1 MATLPTYLTEKKIAD
16 LPWLNDAEGAISPRL
31 DVTGHPAQDIAKFR
45 DALNAQNIATK
56 LISAGDTTYVAAAVD
71 VPGVIN
77 HLATIRI
84 EHLPLEDYYGKEVNH
99 YLQFRYQTPLSRADN
114 KFTDLR
120 LEAEAGA
127 RIENPLALKSLQDT
141 FRHAGYSGNY
151 IENDKL
157 MITEGETNSRLFQEL
172 GKVRGEFNFHDSNYV
187 EIKAPIETPSFKQ
200 TAEAFI
206 KNNRLNVGLGALIVT
221 ADAALAAEPALSEGK
236 YADAAILALNS
247 TARLAT
253 ELAVIVECTS
263 EVAAAAA
270 PLLADP
276 PIYAAA
282 VTAGAGV
289 CASGMNNIMTYGE
302 KGMEAIEAR
311 VKEVAASNGLD
322 PDHIWTSMLQRTK
335 EESTTPV
342 EKQPA
347 YEP

>member
-1 MATLPTYLTEKKIAD
+1 MATLPHHLTEKIIAD
-16 LPWLNDAEGAISPRL
+16 LPWLNDAKGAIAPRL
-31 DVTGHPAQDIAKFR
+31 DVTGHPAQDIAKLR
-45 DALNAQNIATK
+45 DALYAENIATK
-56 LISAGDTTYVAAAVD
+56 QISAGNTTYVVAAVD
-71 VPGVIN
+71 VPGVDN
-77 HLATIRI
+77 HLETIRI
-84 EHLPLEDYYGKEVNH
+84 KHLPLEDANGATVNSH
-99 YLQFRYQTPLSRADN
+99 QQFNSHDPLSRVDN
-114 KFTDLR
+114 KFIDLHP
-120 LEAEAGA
+120 EAEAGA
-127 RIENPLALKSLQDT
+127 RIENPAALKSLQDVLK
-141 FRHAGYSGNY
+141 HAGYYGNDIVNGELKVLASGSNSDMFQSAGKFKG
-151 IENDKL
+151 ELDVNSLKHVGVNT
-157 MITEGETNSRLFQEL
+157 IT
-172 GKVRGEFNFHDSNYV
+172 
-187 EIKAPIETPSFKQ
+187 ETPSFKQ
-200 TAEAFI
+200 AAETVI
-206 KNNRLNVGLGALIVT
+206 NSNRLNVSLGALIIT
-221 ADAALAAEPALSEGK
+221 ADAALAAAPALSEGK
-236 YADAAILALNS
+236 YADAGLLALNS

-253 ELAVIVECTS
+253 EVVIIAECTS